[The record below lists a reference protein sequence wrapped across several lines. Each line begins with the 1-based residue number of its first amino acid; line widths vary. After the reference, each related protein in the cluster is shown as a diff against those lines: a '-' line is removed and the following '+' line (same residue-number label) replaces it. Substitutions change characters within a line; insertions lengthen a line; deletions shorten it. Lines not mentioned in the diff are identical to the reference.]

1 MFNRIR
7 PGFARALVHAAV
19 LVLVCLLRA
28 LVPIPA
34 PVPDV
39 VRRPPGYRLLVADA
53 EIPLLPPYLLKRRR
67 SSSRAGNANARPASR
82 IRPYLVA
89 HEQRQRRLALVLA
102 LDGIDVGP
110 LVIHGHRIGRPV
122 TAASMGVAA

>member
-1 MFNRIR
+1 
-7 PGFARALVHAAV
+7 L
-19 LVLVCLLRA
+19 
-28 LVPIPA
+28 
-34 PVPDV
+34 PDS

-67 SSSRAGNANARPASR
+67 SSNRAGNAHARPASR

>member
-1 MFNRIR
+1 MSHRIR
-7 PGFARALVHAAV
+7 PGFARALVQTAV

-34 PVPDV
+34 PASDV
-39 VRRPPGYRLLVADA
+39 VRRPPGYRLVVADA
-53 EIPLLPPYLLKRRR
+53 EIPLWPPYLLKRQPSSIR
-67 SSSRAGNANARPASR
+67 SGSANARPASR

-110 LVIHGHRIGRPV
+110 MVIHGHHIGRPV
-122 TAASMGVAA
+122 AAAAMGVAA

>member
-1 MFNRIR
+1 MSNRIR
-7 PGFARALVHAAV
+7 HDLARTLVQVAV
-19 LVLVCLLRA
+19 LVLACLLRV

-39 VRRPPGYRLLVADA
+39 VRRPPGYRLLVAGA
-53 EIPLLPPYLLKRRR
+53 EIPVLPPHLLRSRRR
-67 SSSRAGNANARPASR
+67 ATAPARRPASR

-89 HEQRQRRLALVLA
+89 HEQRMRRRALVLA

-110 LVIHGHRIGRPV
+110 MVIHGHRIGRPV
-122 TAASMGVAA
+122 ARRVAEPMGVAA